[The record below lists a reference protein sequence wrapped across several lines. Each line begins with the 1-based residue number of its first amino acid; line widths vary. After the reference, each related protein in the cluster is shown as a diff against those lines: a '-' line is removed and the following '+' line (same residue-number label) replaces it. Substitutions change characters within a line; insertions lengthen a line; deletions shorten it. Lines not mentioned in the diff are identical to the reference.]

1 MRRGM
6 FRPSRRA
13 AFCKREFLQ
22 AMATPTTELTL
33 TFCRPFVSSA
43 VDRQSPAR
51 RYRIVVKEEDI
62 PDLSFLAFNRAATM
76 LYIPTLSAPGATDQ
90 IFIVNA
96 DELAAAFEAD
106 RRHA

>member
-1 MRRGM
+1 
-6 FRPSRRA
+6 
-13 AFCKREFLQ
+13 
-22 AMATPTTELTL
+22 
-33 TFCRPFVSSA
+33 
-43 VDRQSPAR
+43 
-51 RYRIVVKEEDI
+51 
-62 PDLSFLAFNRAATM
+62 M